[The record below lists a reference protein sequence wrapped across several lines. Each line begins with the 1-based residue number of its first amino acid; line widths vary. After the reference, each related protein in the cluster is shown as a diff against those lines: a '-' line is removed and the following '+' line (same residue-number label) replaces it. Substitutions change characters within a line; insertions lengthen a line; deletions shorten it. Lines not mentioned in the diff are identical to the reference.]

1 MPAELLPVGYAL
13 LSAALAALAFR
24 LRWRGLAETAA
35 VAALASFAALLTPP
49 LAGAAL
55 RGSGDPALI
64 AGVAAAA
71 ALVQGVA
78 WRILRRGAAAP
89 GVAEAT
95 STLAV
100 LSGLLGAFLTLRAW
114 TMTHGAVVSPFA
126 EASLRTLLLLSAGLA
141 LATFGSARPLGRW
154 RGPLLLGIGLAHG
167 LLLQGLVLHPWWGER
182 AAAVSGPPVIDEL
195 LLGLLAPGL
204 ILGWAARR
212 LGSGRRALA
221 RLALGA
227 GLGFVTLWI
236 VTELRRLFHGPVL
249 AGGFAYAEVAAYGAA
264 ALGLAAGLRA
274 GRAWLVGAVGGQTAP
289 ARLLDLSSWV
299 ALPVGGV
306 LLCVFASPWW
316 GPLQGDLQAPVVLAL
331 GYGLGVAFAGLIAW
345 QARGATTLASV
356 AWAAAAVQLYVAVTL
371 AIRYGFHAGAM
382 RAPLREDSLETWTFS
397 AVWALYGLAV
407 LAMGSRMG
415 ERALRWVGL
424 AVLLLTTAKVFLFD
438 MAHLAGAIRAASF
451 LALGAIL
458 LTGALTTRRLAK
470 QGPEGMHP

>member
-1 MPAELLPVGYAL
+1 M
-13 LSAALAALAFR
+13 
-24 LRWRGLAETAA
+24 
-35 VAALASFAALLTPP
+35 
-49 LAGAAL
+49 
-55 RGSGDPALI
+55 
-64 AGVAAAA
+64 
-71 ALVQGVA
+71 
-78 WRILRRGAAAP
+78 
-89 GVAEAT
+89 
-95 STLAV
+95 
-100 LSGLLGAFLTLRAW
+100 
-114 TMTHGAVVSPFA
+114 
-126 EASLRTLLLLSAGLA
+126 
-141 LATFGSARPLGRW
+141 
-154 RGPLLLGIGLAHG
+154 
-167 LLLQGLVLHPWWGER
+167 
-182 AAAVSGPPVIDEL
+182 
-195 LLGLLAPGL
+195 
-204 ILGWAARR
+204 
-212 LGSGRRALA
+212 
-221 RLALGA
+221 
-227 GLGFVTLWI
+227 
-236 VTELRRLFHGPVL
+236 
-249 AGGFAYAEVAAYGAA
+249 
-264 ALGLAAGLRA
+264 
-274 GRAWLVGAVGGQTAP
+274 
-289 ARLLDLSSWV
+289 
-299 ALPVGGV
+299 GGV